1 MTNAIQEINEIAAA
15 DALMVQELQERQNEL
30 REKAKVRTIWLS
42 KYKFF
47 KNGLAQVLSE
57 KQILIQ
63 NPDGSSQKEQRNI
76 VIASGT
82 QNGKT
87 REIIDIVKT
96 SGANS
101 LTIMSCDNRLDQLN
115 QLTERLKKSG
125 VIPFTCAD
133 VKISTSG
140 TGLTKPSIEKF
151 KEFFKIHKK
160 LVFIL
165 LNNNSQCSK
174 TRVLTQ
180 HLLQDKDFS
189 FEKFHMIHDEADLVN
204 KSDNAET
211 ITDEETVKVQMEWVS
226 FFQMLKSY
234 TDLQYVKRIWVSA
247 TPENCSLIKD
257 VTAKDVFV
265 LPKHPNYRGE
275 VSFTEWNSDYEAM
288 DPEVLRI
295 KQGKTREIILF
306 CTDYTNAKQ
315 TDTSK
320 LLFITYRCPVIT
332 YNCSGI
338 LVYIRGEENPFS
350 TSSLS
355 IDQVIGCLGKSYSGP
370 IIIVG
375 NALLSRGISFVG
387 DSKKKPHTATVMFY
401 TGSKTATAVSI
412 AQRIG
417 RITGTSRP
425 DITERRIYTQSD
437 IFDTYSYY
445 LKNQDT
451 IYEALKTPENSQRL
465 VADILKETIPGLIRL
480 SRPLDRKVLKNTN
493 AKYLEAAPVASY
505 TGSSSS
511 TSGPVSNDEEI
522 MKNKT
527 IKWRDQTNEDDIAK
541 LYREMYATP
550 EKRLPNSVVA
560 TIITNPGA
568 MAILTI
574 MHKNRWDTVFSKDN
588 MYHYIKPEA
597 IAFARTL

>member
-15 DALMVQELQERQNEL
+15 DALIVQELQERQNEL

-63 NPDGSSQKEQRNI
+63 NPDGSSQREQRNI

-140 TGLTKPSIEKF
+140 TGLTKPSIKKF

-257 VTAKDVFV
+257 VTSKDVFV

-275 VSFTEWNSDYEAM
+275 VSFTEWNSDYEAI

-320 LLFITYRCPVIT
+320 LLFITYSCPVIT

-338 LVYIRGEENPFS
+338 LVYIRGEETPFS
-350 TSSLS
+350 SSSLS

-387 DSKKKPHTATVMFY
+387 DSRNKPHTATVMFY

-451 IYEALKTPENSQRL
+451 IYETLKMPENSQRL
-465 VADILKETIPGLIRL
+465 VEDILKETIPGLIKL
-480 SRPLDRKVLKNTN
+480 SRDLDRKVLKKTN
-493 AKYLEAAPVASY
+493 AKYLEAAPVASS

-511 TSGPVSNDEEI
+511 TSGPVSRDLEK
-522 MKNKT
+522 MKKLVSSWNKDT
-527 IKWRDQTNEDDIAK
+527 NQQSIAKSFRKIYNSPGNKILTSELRLFETNE
-541 LYREMYATP
+541 
-550 EKRLPNSVVA
+550 
-560 TIITNPGA
+560 G
-568 MAILTI
+568 AILNMT
-574 MHKNRWDTVFSKDN
+574 NQYSGRWCLVFSKDDT
-588 MYHYIKPEA
+588 YHYINPEA
-597 IAFARTL
+597 VAFARTL